1 MNANQRLIL
10 NLDTKYS
17 RHLLSLPETELRKR
31 LVHTLE
37 QLTHYASLAD
47 SEVHQEDPVLAVCF
61 CPSNQCGNCTANR
74 RKYPPYPAR

>member
-31 LVHTLE
+31 LVHM
-37 QLTHYASLAD
+37 
-47 SEVHQEDPVLAVCF
+47 
-61 CPSNQCGNCTANR
+61 
-74 RKYPPYPAR
+74 